1 MLIIDENMY
10 RLAKM
15 QEKLLK
21 VSNTNQEENLN
32 KYREIVSQID
42 TKAYSD
48 ILEEIKHINE
58 HKQSLETEL
67 AFLEKIKKAY
77 DQLLEL
83 QLSFKNICYT
93 HGNIDLKLS
102 NLSRLNINYIEDRMN
117 AISGYLINIKNIE
130 SNKKRIQELNEQLIN
145 EEKKK
150 ELLDSR
156 ISSLEE
162 TLKYNFINAEGRFI
176 ANEQST
182 QLNSQPI
189 SVISEYQK
197 INLDFEDL
205 LKNRNSL
212 EILLKKAEQEKVEID
227 DTLKATQFC
236 YNQTPN
242 QVNKQILDT
251 TNIDSIKIKY
261 RLIMLK
267 ILDLLST
274 NCQSYQETKHKR
286 EKLQELI
293 DARIICLK
301 NLGIHILVD
310 PFARTKIKEQ
320 LDSLSPTLDNTK
332 LISDIR
338 KEIAELT
345 SRTEE
350 MTNQNNNYLITLS
363 NIQDLIEDSIAF
375 GDIDIT
381 MVELPAEPK
390 NPKEI
395 APNQVTQIKE
405 VDATFNMSIVI
416 QKTQSVITR
425 VNQMLN
431 TKKKQKTKSN
441 NTYTPDLVIIP
452 NKTKLVESNFENT
465 FTPIVSKPA
474 ISKELVSVSKE
485 SNVFTFDNELVDFAS
500 ESGNGNT
507 PTDFT
512 KVESIELPQPLKG
525 VTPTENYIAK
535 ATETNEGLFETI
547 TPFEAPTMF
556 NDRADETVLIQVQEP
571 IEFPTP
577 AVTEEPKFAEKPKI
591 DEMLSESFWPTQEMD
606 TRTDKKEQDATILS
620 FDEQINILMA
630 PENNNNNG
638 KVLKKVA

>member
-251 TNIDSIKIKY
+251 TNLDSIKIKY

-274 NCQSYQETKHKR
+274 NCQSYQETKNKR

-465 FTPIVSKPA
+465 FTPIVSEPA

-485 SNVFTFDNELVDFAS
+485 SNVFAFDNELVDFAT

-512 KVESIELPQPLKG
+512 KVESIELPQQLKD

-577 AVTEEPKFAEKPKI
+577 AVTEEPKFVENPKI
-591 DEMLSESFWPTQEMD
+591 DEILSESFWPTQEMD
-606 TRTDKKEQDATILS
+606 TQIDKKEQDATILS

>member
-212 EILLKKAEQEKVEID
+212 EIQLKKAEQEKVEID

-274 NCQSYQETKHKR
+274 NCQSYQETKNKR

-465 FTPIVSKPA
+465 FTPIVSEPA

-485 SNVFTFDNELVDFAS
+485 SNVFAFDNELVDFAT

-512 KVESIELPQPLKG
+512 KVESIELPQPLKDI
-525 VTPTENYIAK
+525 TPTENYIAK

-577 AVTEEPKFAEKPKI
+577 AVTEEPKFVETPKI

-606 TRTDKKEQDATILS
+606 TQIDKKEQDATILS